1 MAASHG
7 FGASTYSC
15 EFGSA
20 RARMTRRAQS
30 IAGQPRPGRL
40 RWKAKQQKNGFRHR
54 EKSAKL
60 GLLFQASSAP
70 RLFSQPLLTEIGDAR
85 GQDVSMMTCLA
96 STRCGQWSR
105 EAPRRWR
112 DAGRVV
118 ICVVGDPGRRC
129 CRPRSSGD
137 LPITWRLAVR
147 PGWRR
152 SRNVSA
158 HRHWGTIAGL
168 GVKASPSSGPYSTP
182 PAAACAS
189 RGL

>member
-1 MAASHG
+1 MAAG
-7 FGASTYSC
+7 K
-15 EFGSA
+15 
-20 RARMTRRAQS
+20 QS
-30 IAGQPRPGRL
+30 N
-40 RWKAKQQKNGFRHR
+40 KKNRFRHR

-60 GLLFQASSAP
+60 GLLFRAFSAP

-85 GQDVSMMTCLA
+85 GQDASMTTRLA
-96 STRCGQWSR
+96 SAPRGQRSR

-118 ICVVGDPGRRC
+118 ICVVGDLGRRC

-137 LPITWRLAVR
+137 LPITWRLAAR
-147 PGWRR
+147 PVWRR

-168 GVKASPSSGPYSTP
+168 AVKASPSSGPYSTP

-189 RGL
+189 LSLVSKLSTKLIRSEVSYSSYIF

>member
-1 MAASHG
+1 MAAGKKS
-7 FGASTYSC
+7 S
-15 EFGSA
+15 
-20 RARMTRRAQS
+20 
-30 IAGQPRPGRL
+30 
-40 RWKAKQQKNGFRHR
+40 KKNRFRHR

-60 GLLFQASSAP
+60 GLLFRVFSAP

-85 GQDVSMMTCLA
+85 GQDASMMTRLA
-96 STRCGQWSR
+96 SAPRGQRSR

-112 DAGRVV
+112 DAAAGRMVF
-118 ICVVGDPGRRC
+118 CVVGDLGRRF

-137 LPITWRLAVR
+137 LPITWRLAAR
-147 PGWRR
+147 PVWRR

-168 GVKASPSSGPYSTP
+168 AVKASPSSGPYSTP

-189 RGL
+189 LSLVSKLSTKSNCSGYIS

>member
-1 MAASHG
+1 MPAG
-7 FGASTYSC
+7 K
-15 EFGSA
+15 
-20 RARMTRRAQS
+20 QS
-30 IAGQPRPGRL
+30 S
-40 RWKAKQQKNGFRHR
+40 KKNRFRHR

-60 GLLFQASSAP
+60 GLLFRAFSAP

-85 GQDVSMMTCLA
+85 GQDASMMTRLA
-96 STRCGQWSR
+96 SAPRGQGSR

-118 ICVVGDPGRRC
+118 ICVVGDLGRRC

-137 LPITWRLAVR
+137 LPITWHLAAR
-147 PGWRR
+147 PVWRR

-158 HRHWGTIAGL
+158 HRHWGTTAGL
-168 GVKASPSSGPYSTP
+168 AVKASPSSGPYSTP

-189 RGL
+189 LRPCVQVVYKINLQCRKQRGDIHREL

>member
-1 MAASHG
+1 MAVHG
-7 FGASTYSC
+7 C
-15 EFGSA
+15 W
-20 RARMTRRAQS
+20 Q
-30 IAGQPRPGRL
+30 
-40 RWKAKQQKNGFRHR
+40 AKQQKKQVSPSRKIGETRVALP
-54 EKSAKL
+54 SVL
-60 GLLFQASSAP
+60 GTP

-85 GQDVSMMTCLA
+85 GQDASMMTRLA
-96 STRCGQWSR
+96 SAPRGQRSR

-118 ICVVGDPGRRC
+118 ICVVGDLGRRC

-137 LPITWRLAVR
+137 LPITWHLAATPV
-147 PGWRR
+147 WRR

-168 GVKASPSSGPYSTP
+168 AVKASPSSGPYSAP

-189 RGL
+189 LSLVSKLSTKFGR

>member
-1 MAASHG
+1 MAAGKKS
-7 FGASTYSC
+7 S
-15 EFGSA
+15 
-20 RARMTRRAQS
+20 
-30 IAGQPRPGRL
+30 
-40 RWKAKQQKNGFRHR
+40 KKNRFRHR

-60 GLLFQASSAP
+60 GLLFRVFSAP

-85 GQDVSMMTCLA
+85 GQDASMMTRLA
-96 STRCGQWSR
+96 SAPRGQGSR

-118 ICVVGDPGRRC
+118 ICVVGDLGRRC

-137 LPITWRLAVR
+137 LPITWHLAAR
-147 PGWRR
+147 PVWRR

-168 GVKASPSSGPYSTP
+168 AVKASPSSGPYSTP

-189 RGL
+189 RGLLSKLSTKLNCSGCSRTLIHCEFKPID